1 MRSKRLP
8 NENSLP
14 ETNMH
19 FLGQFVS
26 FGEVTNFHGTTMD
39 LKNFSRKNHAQLQW
53 ILPCYTMEVDVLPA
67 YQPEWRPAKSL
78 PTSLRSDQ
86 QSPRLARWWT
96 SWCSWCTCLFCQGDK
111 KRNANKKKQ
120 IFKKKRSIAN
130 INYSDNIL
138 IPLLYTCNFGRESL
152 KRTYLQQ
159 YSSVLPTR
167 FWRLQI
173 PSPTFRFD
181 WSSAWA
187 WHMKANHKK
196 ILDRLSPN
204 LGRLAG
210 QNCTENHQLGTFA

>member
-39 LKNFSRKNHAQLQW
+39 LKNSSRKIHAQLQW

-96 SWCSWCTCLFCQGDK
+96 SWCSWCTCRSCRRDK
-111 KRNANKKKQ
+111 KRNADKKKQ
-120 IFKKKRSIAN
+120 IFKKNVQLPIS
-130 INYSDNIL
+130 IL
-138 IPLLYTCNFGRESL
+138 ITSWYHCS
-152 KRTYLQQ
+152 
-159 YSSVLPTR
+159 
-167 FWRLQI
+167 I
-173 PSPTFRFD
+173 PATPEE
-181 WSSAWA
+181 
-187 WHMKANHKK
+187 KV
-196 ILDRLSPN
+196 
-204 LGRLAG
+204 
-210 QNCTENHQLGTFA
+210 